1 MGFLEELTRKMQEA
15 AQESRARS
23 RQNQRSG
30 PVWAV
35 PSEVKQANV
44 VRRDRR
50 PSQEAAEQPAPRPAH
65 KHRPASAKV
74 APSEPLPGSPVPH
87 PSRYGR
93 FLRQPKTVRDALIL
107 SELLQ
112 LPLAL
117 RHGLLKTR
125 RRQ

>member
-1 MGFLEELTRKMQEA
+1 MGFLEDLARKMQEA
-15 AQESRARS
+15 SQEASARS
-23 RQNQRSG
+23 RQKQRSG
-30 PVWAV
+30 PLWAA

-50 PSQEAAEQPAPRPAH
+50 PTQEAPEQPPARPSH
-65 KHRPASAKV
+65 KHRPASPKV
-74 APSEPLPGSPVPH
+74 APAPPLPGVQVPH

>member
-15 AQESRARS
+15 AQESRARN
-23 RQNQRSG
+23 RQRSG
-30 PVWAV
+30 PAWAV
-35 PSEVKQANV
+35 PSEVQQANV

-50 PSQEAAEQPAPRPAH
+50 PSQEQAEQPAPRQPHKNRPSAAKAAPA
-65 KHRPASAKV
+65 A
-74 APSEPLPGSPVPH
+74 PLPGLPVPH

>member
-1 MGFLEELTRKMQEA
+1 MGFLEDLTRKMQEA
-15 AQESRARS
+15 AEEARARS

-30 PVWAV
+30 PVWAT
-35 PSEVKQANV
+35 PTEAKQANV

-50 PSQEAAEQPAPRPAH
+50 NHQEEAPPAAPRVHRQRPPAQKTAPAP
-65 KHRPASAKV
+65 
-74 APSEPLPGSPVPH
+74 PLPGQEPPQL
-87 PSRYGR
+87 SRYGR
-93 FLRQPKTVRDALIL
+93 FLRQPKTLRDALIL

-112 LPLAL
+112 LPLAV